1 MFSRRNAAQK
11 TIIFLFLCTLLFSG
25 CTKKHSERITFEKN
39 WMWAAP
45 YFQNIDFLPID
56 TIKLHSLSK
65 LLPERKGYVWLQ
77 NTFTIPKAMQNQKLG
92 LYIGEVEIACSILI
106 NGKEIGKCGFFPPDE
121 FSQGT
126 GASAFYIPSEY
137 LNQNGKNKLMIKV
150 WCNGGGNIQSLP
162 FIGLYNDVSI
172 SAKQFTFAN
181 SGINLVFAGGILLVA
196 LSYLYLFIRQST
208 EKEYL
213 YYSLMCLVSAVYLY
227 PFYMSE
233 FPWLFK
239 ITSLLT
245 FRKALL
251 GIIAFIDVYLATS
264 FIRIFLKYKDSIYV
278 KAVRITLLVAALI
291 NTLALQDLRTFT
303 LILPVIF
310 SYAFFQLCFAIWA
323 VVQAL
328 IEKKKEVILLLTG
341 FAPVIACV
349 FIDLFVHVVFGMS
362 TMPIFTI
369 FGWQSTIIAF
379 LLILVERFSQAKS
392 KAEYLTEE
400 LETEVTQR
408 TKALAEA
415 NSRLEIEHNQN
426 TRDMNLATH
435 VQRSFYPQEI
445 SVKNGWEV
453 AVYFKPLSGVSG
465 DLYDFYV
472 FNDKLTGLGL
482 FDVSGH
488 GIAAGLVT
496 MLAKNIIFN
505 TFRDNFSNHLNNV
518 MMKIN
523 DNIIRAK
530 GSIENYLTG
539 AMIRMNDIAGQEGM
553 IELVNAG
560 NPPPLLHRVGT
571 DSAIAITPERSKLQ
585 CGMVGIAGLDV
596 HFQTVEFGMNENDSL
611 LFYTDGITEA
621 QNLSGQDY
629 GLQRLKYS
637 FAHAESG
644 SAEKKL
650 AYVLRDF
657 MIFVDDAPLK
667 DDITIIVLKRNA
679 KSEKIYKAPAQTSET
694 ASSSANIGG
703 IEDAEELEELE
714 ELEEVD
720 E

>member
-1 MFSRRNAAQK
+1 
-11 TIIFLFLCTLLFSG
+11 
-25 CTKKHSERITFEKN
+25 
-39 WMWAAP
+39 MWAAP

-92 LYIGEVEIACSILI
+92 LYIGKVEIACSILI

-328 IEKKKEVILLLTG
+328 IEKKKEVIQ
-341 FAPVIACV
+341 I
-349 FIDLFVHVVFGMS
+349 
-362 TMPIFTI
+362 
-369 FGWQSTIIAF
+369 
-379 LLILVERFSQAKS
+379 
-392 KAEYLTEE
+392 
-400 LETEVTQR
+400 
-408 TKALAEA
+408 
-415 NSRLEIEHNQN
+415 
-426 TRDMNLATH
+426 
-435 VQRSFYPQEI
+435 
-445 SVKNGWEV
+445 
-453 AVYFKPLSGVSG
+453 
-465 DLYDFYV
+465 
-472 FNDKLTGLGL
+472 
-482 FDVSGH
+482 
-488 GIAAGLVT
+488 
-496 MLAKNIIFN
+496 
-505 TFRDNFSNHLNNV
+505 
-518 MMKIN
+518 
-523 DNIIRAK
+523 
-530 GSIENYLTG
+530 
-539 AMIRMNDIAGQEGM
+539 
-553 IELVNAG
+553 
-560 NPPPLLHRVGT
+560 
-571 DSAIAITPERSKLQ
+571 
-585 CGMVGIAGLDV
+585 
-596 HFQTVEFGMNENDSL
+596 
-611 LFYTDGITEA
+611 
-621 QNLSGQDY
+621 
-629 GLQRLKYS
+629 
-637 FAHAESG
+637 
-644 SAEKKL
+644 
-650 AYVLRDF
+650 
-657 MIFVDDAPLK
+657 
-667 DDITIIVLKRNA
+667 
-679 KSEKIYKAPAQTSET
+679 
-694 ASSSANIGG
+694 
-703 IEDAEELEELE
+703 
-714 ELEEVD
+714 
-720 E
+720 